1 MGSRKK
7 AGPPPPMN
15 LNMNVGK
22 QHPSLTGWAPHQSLP
37 NPGQPPKSQKQKE
50 AVAIAMAKKKGSKSG
65 GY

>member
-22 QHPSLTGWAPHQSLP
+22 QHPSLTGWNPHQSQ
-37 NPGQPPKSQKQKE
+37 NPMQPPKSQKQKD
-50 AVAIAMAKKKGSKSG
+50 AIAIAIAKKKGKPG